1 MLEAGSTDSYHQ
13 WAKQSNSLYSPHQI
27 ESSYSEFINQLK
39 DSPSPSI
46 DFVGEITDFYSDL
59 AESQQP
65 LGREF
70 EEIWDANAAYLY
82 ES

>member
-1 MLEAGSTDSYHQ
+1 M
-13 WAKQSNSLYSPHQI
+13 NS
-27 ESSYSEFINQLK
+27 INQLE
-39 DSPSPSI
+39 DSPSPSM
-46 DFVGEITDFYSDL
+46 DFVGKITSFYSEL